1 MKKLSIL
8 LLVILTATSCSL
20 FDKPSMTQEEIDAVV
35 AQKAAAEEELANL
48 QQQYDLLKLKAD
60 ECGSALDQ
68 YTRQEEMNTAAAGK
82 YNVITGAFKNS
93 AYADEYAAEMRQSGG
108 SGEILRGPYNFNL
121 VVYSAHSTLNDAIQ
135 AMYRARQDII
145 DDAWV
150 YTKK

>member
-20 FDKPSMTQEEIDAVV
+20 FDKPMTQEEADALV
-35 AQKAAAEEELANL
+35 AQKAAVEEDLANL

-60 ECGSALDQ
+60 ECASALDQ
-68 YTRQEEMNTAAAGK
+68 YTRQEETNTAAAGK

-93 AYADEYAAEMRQSGG
+93 TYADEYAAEMRNSGG
-108 SGEILRGPYNFNL
+108 TGEVLQGPYDFNL
-121 VVYSAHSTLNDAIQ
+121 VVYSAHSSLSEAIQ
-135 AMYRARQDII
+135 AMYTARQEVI

>member
-8 LLVILTATSCSL
+8 ILVILTAASCSL
-20 FDKPSMTQEEIDAVV
+20 FEKPSMTQEEVDAVV

-60 ECGSALDQ
+60 ECASALDQ

-93 AYADEYAAEMRQSGG
+93 TYADEYAAEMRQAGG
-108 SGEILRGPYNFNL
+108 TGEILQGPYDFNL
-121 VVYSAHSTLNDAIQ
+121 VVYSAHSSLGEAIQ
-135 AMYRARQDII
+135 AMYTARQEVI